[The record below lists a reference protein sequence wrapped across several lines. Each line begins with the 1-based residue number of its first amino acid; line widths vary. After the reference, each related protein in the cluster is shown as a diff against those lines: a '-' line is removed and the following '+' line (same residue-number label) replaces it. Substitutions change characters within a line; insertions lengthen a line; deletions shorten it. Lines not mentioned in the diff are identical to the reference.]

1 MRPGS
6 GFELS
11 EIRHAPPEA
20 AARVKA
26 LFREIAAGK
35 PLPEITDKLLTP

>member
-11 EIRHAPPEA
+11 EIRMVPPDA
-20 AARVKA
+20 AAKVKA

-35 PLPEITDKLLTP
+35 PLPEVTDKILAP